1 MYLKDQSVHYMLQV
15 CHNLKFVAVRDGAM
29 SVLTQMLLGFQ
40 HSPEPFHK
48 VVIEDAVDLKT
59 T

>member
-1 MYLKDQSVHYMLQV
+1 MLQV

-48 VVIEDAVDLKT
+48 VGIEDAVNLKT